1 MLIYTSYPKCSFTR
15 PIFKTLL
22 NKTIWP
28 LKIFISRWQGRRWSS
43 SNYITALTFWD
54 AFGSKVKG
62 KWKYKQQTHP
72 HNTPNLPRLLACGAG
87 SSNNQPTHPH
97 NMPNLPRKKTVK
109 TVEQCSFQRHYMT
122 HMNVFYKNIYKTKQ
136 ASLFDVKFSTSCT
149 FDVQYI
155 EFIRIHSM
163 YWHLA
168 NSNST
173 SFIALENESILGRIP
188 FDIIEF
194 DVL

>member
-22 NKTIWP
+22 NKT
-28 LKIFISRWQGRRWSS
+28 SRRCKQ
-43 SNYITALTFWD
+43 NFLFDFEPFWD

-97 NMPNLPRKKTVK
+97 NMPNLPRKKTLKPLNNAHFNDTIWLIWTSFTK
-109 TVEQCSFQRHYMT
+109 TS
-122 HMNVFYKNIYKTKQ
+122 TKQ
-136 ASLFDVKFSTSCT
+136 NKLAYSTLSFRPHVLSMYSTS
-149 FDVQYI
+149 
-155 EFIRIHSM
+155 
-163 YWHLA
+163 
-168 NSNST
+168 NS
-173 SFIALENESILGRIP
+173 
-188 FDIIEF
+188 F
-194 DVL
+194 DVLAFREL

>member
-22 NKTIWP
+22 NKTSWRCKQNFLFDFEP
-28 LKIFISRWQGRRWSS
+28 
-43 SNYITALTFWD
+43 FWD

-62 KWKYKQQTHP
+62 KWKYKQRTHP

-97 NMPNLPRKKTVK
+97 NTPNLPRKKTVK

-155 EFIRIHSM
+155 EFIRCIGIRRTLIRR
-163 YWHLA
+163 HL
-168 NSNST
+168 
-173 SFIALENESILGRIP
+173 
-188 FDIIEF
+188 
-194 DVL
+194 